1 MRKCSETPYPTNGS
15 GKNPARDIHKCV
27 YKNNKKYNFL
37 FTLASAS
44 PEIGGKCRACEA
56 KGASLRTQVRIISHV
71 CSHLPLPTAIA
82 ATFPD
87 KRGRLTFPI
96 LSFITRQAGTALLY
110 FFFRNQSAST
120 AFLCESFQYFLILL
134 F

>member
-56 KGASLRTQVRIISHV
+56 IGASLSTQVRIFKSCILCLDSSLYPV
-71 CSHLPLPTAIA
+71 LFYFSIPDRFLSPLENDKQVFTAV
-82 ATFPD
+82 
-87 KRGRLTFPI
+87 L
-96 LSFITRQAGTALLY
+96 
-110 FFFRNQSAST
+110 
-120 AFLCESFQYFLILL
+120 
-134 F
+134 